1 MIPGSSFNTNNIFS
15 GGSGIFLQHH
25 DIIRPTYLSAII
37 KILFDNKSYGLPID
51 IIRNMSIVSLLEW
64 YVTRRY
70 FNPLRSLDYKHIIP
84 PEELDELLLK
94 ILNSDNTIYT
104 LSPLLNIRL
113 MLNIYKKHSMNFPV
127 YIYTKEE
134 EPFLTNDNF
143 TEGIPVTYVHGDL
156 QEAINKCDQNYTYIF
171 SDINILKEAS
181 EMLSDNFSHLLLARE
196 YRYNYISKG
205 VFKHDLVAITKKHNH
220 IRVGLTYSMSPK
232 DVLRSLLYTLKGG
245 SNDVKT
251 SISKTY

>member
-1 MIPGSSFNTNNIFS
+1 MIPVNSFNTGEIFS
-15 GGSGIFLQHH
+15 GGSGFFLQYH
-25 DIIRPTYLSAII
+25 DIIRPTYLSVII
-37 KILFDNKSYGLPID
+37 KMLFDNKSYGLPID
-51 IIRNMSIVSLLEW
+51 MVRNMSIVSLLEW

-70 FNPLRSLDYKHIIP
+70 TNPLRSLDYKHIIP

-104 LSPLLNIRL
+104 LSPLLNIKL
-113 MLNIYKKHSMNFPV
+113 MLNIYKKHSMNFPIYV
-127 YIYTKEE
+127 YTNRE
-134 EPFLTNDNF
+134 EPFVPKDSF
-143 TEGIPVTYVHGDL
+143 TDGITFTYLYGDL

-171 SDINILKEAS
+171 SDINLLKEAS
-181 EMLSDNFSHLLLARE
+181 EMLSNTYSHLLLARE

-205 VFKHDLVAITKKHNH
+205 VFKHDLIAITKKYDHL
-220 IRVGLTYSMSPK
+220 RVGLTYSMSLEN
-232 DVLRSLLYTLKGG
+232 VLRSLLYTLKGG